1 MVHNPG
7 RVITEMGR
15 KVWSVTS
22 GEREKMH
29 TVVMCVSQQDCN
41 LSIPPMIIYPC
52 GRLAEEL
59 KAGAHPST
67 LFACSKSGG
76 ITQQLFLEWFRF
88 FMRSTLPTQPVL
100 QIFDGHSSHISLE
113 LIELAQE
120 LMSMYCACPRILPI
134 CYR

>member
-7 RVITEMGR
+7 RVITEMER
-15 KVWSVTS
+15 KVWSVMS

-29 TVVMCVSQQDCN
+29 TVVMCVSQQDYN

-76 ITQQLFLEWFRF
+76 SH
-88 FMRSTLPTQPVL
+88 RSYSWKV
-100 QIFDGHSSHISLE
+100 FGSSC
-113 LIELAQE
+113 AQ
-120 LMSMYCACPRILPI
+120 SCPLNQ
-134 CYR
+134 CY